1 MLEAVPLLAVTLG
14 FLSVFLYNFATLQL
28 EDIKKNWNQRRCEP
42 LVMTMAHLA
51 AKEGDDPQQFS
62 IDNFQFCIGKLIDS
76 SLMMVIG
83 PMLKVFSQQVD
94 STKPIQE
101 SINSLRGS
109 AGSLLTPVNALFGK
123 VWEKFGFV
131 LYQVVRVFIKL
142 MSAFD
147 RVFGIATASL
157 FAGMS
162 MIKALEN
169 SMNFVINVCI
179 IILTILVVLVIFL
192 WFIMWPVVPVILTL
206 IGVLSATVH
215 AGKVGGMAGSFCVT
229 GETLVRTEKG
239 WREVREIHPGDRL
252 GDGSFVEGV
261 LETVGAPVV
270 NYKGILISPSHL
282 VWHTERNAWIP
293 AGELEGAKPVE
304 EIPEKLYCL
313 NVDSHVWEVRAL
325 GGTILKLRDWEELPD
340 GFDAIW
346 ESLIAKLLDTTI
358 DVSSPG
364 RGLIGGQTKVYV
376 EGGGLLAVSKVRLGD
391 LVKDRGDKFT
401 RVLAVYRDC
410 SELLPAA
417 GQNAAAWVRQGSLAW
432 QHRVSGKYTSN
443 DGWHLI
449 TESGTFLIEGGVCIR
464 DFTEIGIDRIHE
476 TYEFV
481 TNLLAYNIRND
492 APHNLSNQRPFTA
505 NSSQCSDDKLCVS
518 GLLSAR

>member
-1 MLEAVPLLAVTLG
+1 MLEAVPLLAVTIG

-42 LVMTMAHLA
+42 LVMTMAHML
-51 AKEGDDPQQFS
+51 AKEGEDPQKFS

-94 STKPIQE
+94 ATKPIQE

-123 VWEKFGFV
+123 LWEKFGFV

-162 MIKALEN
+162 MIKAIEN

-179 IILTILVVLVIFL
+179 IILTILVVLVLFL
-192 WFIMWPVVPVILTL
+192 WFIMWPVIPVILTL

-215 AGKVGGMAGSFCVT
+215 AGKVGGMSGSFCVV
-229 GETLVRTEKG
+229 GDTLVRTEKG
-239 WREVREIHPGDRL
+239 WRKVKEIQPGDKL
-252 GDGSFVEGV
+252 ADGSLVEGV

-270 NYKGILISPSHL
+270 SYKGVSISSSHL
-282 VWHTERNAWIP
+282 VWFAEKNAWVP
-293 AGELEGAKPVE
+293 AGELPGVRKVE
-304 EIPEKLYCL
+304 ETPEKLYCL
-313 NVDSHVWEVRAL
+313 NVDSHVWEVR
-325 GGTILKLRDWEELPD
+325 GTCGSILKLRDWEEIPD
-340 GFDAIW
+340 GFDSVW
-346 ESLIAKLLDTTI
+346 EELIARLLETPI
-358 DVSSPG
+358 GESSPG
-364 RGLIGGQTKVYV
+364 RGLIGAQTKVYV
-376 EGGGLLAVSKVRLGD
+376 EGRGLIAVTKVELGE
-391 LVKDRGDKFT
+391 LVKDSGGKFT
-401 RVLAVYRDC
+401 RVLAVYKDC
-410 SELLPAA
+410 SELLPAV
-417 GQNAAAWVRQGSLAW
+417 GQNAAAWIRREGVW
-432 QHRVSGKYTSN
+432 QHSISGNYTSN
-443 DGWHLI
+443 IGCHLI
-449 TESGTFLIEGGVCIR
+449 TESGTFLIEGGICVR

-476 TYEFV
+476 TYAFV
-481 TNLLAYNIRND
+481 ETLLK
-492 APHNLSNQRPFTA
+492 HNGNP
-505 NSSQCSDDKLCVS
+505 VW
-518 GLLSAR
+518 